1 MYAHIMEYS
10 TAIKKND
17 LASQRLIG
25 KDIELFKKLKIILYI
40 SNCRIYTCRCNKNF

>member
-1 MYAHIMEYS
+1 MEYS

-25 KDIELFKKLKIILYI
+25 KDIKLFKKLNNTVHI
-40 SNCRIYTCRCNKNF
+40 